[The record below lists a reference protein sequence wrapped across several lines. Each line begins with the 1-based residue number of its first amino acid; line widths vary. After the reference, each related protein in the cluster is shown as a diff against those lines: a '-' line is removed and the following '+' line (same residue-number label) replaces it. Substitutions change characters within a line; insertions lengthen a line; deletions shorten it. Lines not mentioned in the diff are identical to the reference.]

1 MQAALPALATTPLHG
16 NASTRR
22 IEAALAATLPPH
34 TLMRRAGLEAARLA
48 LAVAPHAR
56 MIWVAAGP
64 GNNGGDGWEA
74 AFHLRAAGKNVRV
87 SEVPA
92 PSGLP
97 ADAHDARQR
106 ALAAGVQ
113 VLAHA
118 PPPEASDLAAF
129 DLAIDALLGLG
140 SRRAPEGVLAECIAA
155 LNRCRRP
162 VLAVDLPSG
171 LCADTG
177 RLWGEAAVRATH
189 TLSLLTLKPGLFTGQ
204 GRDHTGQVYFAN
216 LGQPGQ
222 EPADANLI
230 GQDSLHTP
238 PAQHSAHKGSRG
250 DTLVVGGAS
259 GMAGAAQLA
268 ARAALAAG
276 SGRVY
281 VSLQG
286 GGTSAWDP
294 ERPELMQRPTT
305 WPDSPETLA
314 RCTVLAG
321 CGGGDAIAAQ
331 LPRLLS
337 CAPRL
342 VLDADALNA
351 IAQDTMLM
359 RLLQNR
365 AQKSFATVL
374 TPHPLEAARLL
385 ACQVADVQASRLT
398 AASQL
403 ADQTGAMVVLKGS
416 GTLVAA
422 PTSMQVKPWINS
434 TGNAALATAGTGDV
448 LAGWLAGSWA
458 ARRNDSYPALSDKAL
473 ALRTSLASV
482 YLHGLAADRA
492 GVQPLRAADLIEA
505 MFGVGNGKVETS
517 RPPRS
522 IDGYD
527 LMSG

>member
-1 MQAALPALATTPLHG
+1 MQTALPALTTTPLHG
-16 NASTRR
+16 SASTRR
-22 IEAALAATLPPH
+22 MEAALAATLPPH
-34 TLMRRAGLEAARLA
+34 TLMRRAGLEVARLA
-48 LAVAPHAR
+48 LAIAPHAR
-56 MIWVAAGP
+56 VIWVATGP

-74 AFHLRAAGKNVRV
+74 ALHLHAAGKDVRV
-87 SEVPA
+87 SEVRT

-97 ADAHDARQR
+97 TDAADARQR
-106 ALAAGVQ
+106 ALAVGVQ
-113 VLAHA
+113 VFEHTL
-118 PPPEASDLAAF
+118 PLAAGDLETS

-140 SRRAPEGVLAECIAA
+140 SSRAPQGVLAECIAA
-155 LNRCRRP
+155 LNHCRCP

-171 LCADTG
+171 LCGDTG
-177 RLWGEAAVRATH
+177 RLWGETAVRATH
-189 TLSLLTLKPGLFTGQ
+189 TLSLLTLKPGLFTAQ
-204 GRDHTGQVYFAN
+204 GRDHAGLVYFAN
-216 LGQPGQ
+216 LGQSGE

-230 GQDSLHTP
+230 GQDSLRAP

-259 GMAGAAQLA
+259 GMAGAAHLA

-281 VSLQG
+281 VSMQD

-294 ERPELMQRPTT
+294 ERPELMQRPAT

-321 CGGGDAIAAQ
+321 CGGGDAIAAT

-337 CAPRL
+337 AAPRL

-365 AQKSFATVL
+365 AHKTFATVL

-385 ACQVADVQASRLT
+385 SCQVADVQASRLA

-416 GTLVAA
+416 GTVVAA
-422 PTSMQVKPWINS
+422 PAAMQIEPWINS

-458 ARRNDSYPALSDKAL
+458 ARRNDSYPGLSDKAL
-473 ALRTSLASV
+473 ALQTCLASV
-482 YLHGLAADRA
+482 YLHGLAAERA

-505 MFGVGNGKVETS
+505 MFGVGNGK
-517 RPPRS
+517 
-522 IDGYD
+522 I
-527 LMSG
+527 

>member
-1 MQAALPALATTPLHG
+1 MQAVLPASTATPLHG
-16 NASTRR
+16 SASTRR

-34 TLMRRAGLEAARLA
+34 TLIRRAGLEVARLA

-56 MIWVAAGP
+56 VIWVATGP

-74 AFHLRAAGKNVRV
+74 ALHLRAAGKDVRV
-87 SEVPA
+87 SEVPV

-97 ADAHDARQR
+97 PDALDARKR

-113 VLAHA
+113 VVGHG
-118 PPPEASDLAAF
+118 PPLEACDL
-129 DLAIDALLGLG
+129 DVYELAIDALLGLG
-140 SRRAPEGVLAECIAA
+140 SSRAPQGVLAECIAA
-155 LNRCRRP
+155 LNRCRCP

-177 RLWGEAAVRATH
+177 RLWGETAVRATH
-189 TLSLLTLKPGLFTGQ
+189 TLSLLTLKPGLFTAQ
-204 GRDHTGQVYFAN
+204 GRDHSGQVYFAN

-230 GQDSLHTP
+230 GQDSLRAP

-259 GMAGAAQLA
+259 GMAGAAHLA

-281 VSLQG
+281 VSMQG

-294 ERPELMQRPTT
+294 ERPELMQRPAT

-321 CGGGDAIAAQ
+321 CGGGDAIAAT

-337 CAPRL
+337 SARRL

-351 IAQDTMLM
+351 IAQDTMLL

-365 AQKSFATVL
+365 AHKTFATVL

-385 ACQVADVQASRLT
+385 TCQVADVQTSRL
-398 AASQL
+398 AAATQL
-403 ADQTGAMVVLKGS
+403 ADQTGALVVLKGS
-416 GTLVAA
+416 GTVVAA
-422 PTSMQVKPWINS
+422 PTAMQVKPWINS

-458 ARRNDSYPALSDKAL
+458 ARRNDSYPALSDSAL
-473 ALRTSLASV
+473 ALKTSLASV
-482 YLHGLAADRA
+482 YLHGLAAERA
-492 GVQPLRAADLIEA
+492 GVQPLRAADLIEE
-505 MFGVGNGKVETS
+505 MFGVGNGK
-517 RPPRS
+517 
-522 IDGYD
+522 I
-527 LMSG
+527 

>member
-1 MQAALPALATTPLHG
+1 MQAALPAFTTTPLHG
-16 NASTRR
+16 SASTRR
-22 IEAALAATLPPH
+22 IEAALAAILPPH
-34 TLMRRAGLEAARLA
+34 TLMRRAGLEVARLA

-56 MIWVAAGP
+56 LIWIATGP

-74 AFHLRAAGKNVRV
+74 ALHLRAAGKDVRV

-97 ADAHDARQR
+97 ADATDARQR
-106 ALAAGVQ
+106 ALAAGVR
-113 VLAHA
+113 VVEHTSPLEACDLAA
-118 PPPEASDLAAF
+118 FDLAAF

-140 SRRAPEGVLAECIAA
+140 STRAPEGVLADCITA
-155 LNRCRRP
+155 LNHCRCP

-189 TLSLLTLKPGLFTGQ
+189 TLSLLTLKPGLFTAE

-216 LGQPGQ
+216 LGQPGE

-230 GQDSLHTP
+230 GQDSLRAP

-259 GMAGAAQLA
+259 GMAGAAHLA

-281 VSLQG
+281 MSMQG
-286 GGTSAWDP
+286 GATNTWDP
-294 ERPELMQRPTT
+294 ERPELMQRPAT
-305 WPDSPETLA
+305 WPDSPQTLT

-321 CGGGDAIAAQ
+321 CGGGDAIAAS

-337 CAPRL
+337 AARRL

-351 IAQDTMLM
+351 IAQDTMLL
-359 RLLQNR
+359 RLLQSR
-365 AQKSFATVL
+365 AHKSFATVL

-385 ACQVADVQASRLT
+385 ACQVADVQASRLA

-403 ADQTGAMVVLKGS
+403 ADQTGAVVVLKGS
-416 GTLVAA
+416 GTVVAA
-422 PTSMQVKPWINS
+422 PSVIRTVPWINS

-458 ARRNDSYPALSDKAL
+458 ARRNHSYPALSDKAL
-473 ALRTSLASV
+473 ALQTCLASV

-505 MFGVGNGKVETS
+505 MFGVGIGK
-517 RPPRS
+517 
-522 IDGYD
+522 I
-527 LMSG
+527 

>member
-1 MQAALPALATTPLHG
+1 MVQPPMQTALPALTTTPLHG
-16 NASTRR
+16 STSTRR

-34 TLMRRAGLEAARLA
+34 TLMRRAGLEVARLA

-56 MIWVAAGP
+56 LIWIATGP

-74 AFHLRAAGKNVRV
+74 AFRLRAAGKDVRV

-92 PSGLP
+92 QSGLP
-97 ADAHDARQR
+97 ADARDARER

-113 VLAHA
+113 VFEHA
-118 PPPEASDLAAF
+118 TPLEACDLDAC

-140 SRRAPEGVLAECIAA
+140 SSRAPEGVLAECIAA
-155 LNRCRRP
+155 LNHCRCP

-171 LCADTG
+171 LCGDTG
-177 RLWGEAAVRATH
+177 RLWGETAVRATH
-189 TLSLLTLKPGLFTGQ
+189 TLSLLTLKPGLFTAQ
-204 GRDHTGQVYFAN
+204 GRDHAGQVYFAS
-216 LGQPGQ
+216 LGQRGE

-230 GQDSLHTP
+230 GLDSLRAP
-238 PAQHSAHKGSRG
+238 PAYQNAQHSAHKGSRG

-294 ERPELMQRPTT
+294 ERPELMQRPAT

-321 CGGGDAIAAQ
+321 CGGGDAIAAA

-337 CAPRL
+337 AATRL

-365 AQKSFATVL
+365 AHKQFATVL

-385 ACQVADVQASRLT
+385 TCQVADVQASRLA

-403 ADQTGAMVVLKGS
+403 ADQTGAVVVLKGS
-416 GTLVAA
+416 GTVVAA
-422 PTSMQVKPWINS
+422 PATMQVKPWINS
-434 TGNAALATAGTGDV
+434 TGNASLATAGTGDV

-458 ARRNDSYPALSDKAL
+458 ARRNDSYPALSDNAL
-473 ALRTSLASV
+473 ALKTSLASV

-505 MFGVGNGKVETS
+505 MFGVGNEK
-517 RPPRS
+517 
-522 IDGYD
+522 I
-527 LMSG
+527 

>member
-1 MQAALPALATTPLHG
+1 M
-16 NASTRR
+16 
-22 IEAALAATLPPH
+22 
-34 TLMRRAGLEAARLA
+34 ARLA

-56 MIWVAAGP
+56 VIWIAAGP

-74 AFHLRAAGKNVRV
+74 AFHLRAAGKHVRV
-87 SEVPA
+87 SEVRA
-92 PSGLP
+92 SSDLP
-97 ADAHDARQR
+97 TDAADARQR
-106 ALAAGVQ
+106 ALTVGVQ
-113 VLAHA
+113 VFEHTL
-118 PPPEASDLAAF
+118 PLAACDLEVF

-140 SRRAPEGVLAECIAA
+140 SSRAPQGVLAECIAA
-155 LNRCRRP
+155 LNQCRCP

-171 LCADTG
+171 LCANTG
-177 RLWGEAAVRATH
+177 RLWGETAVRATH
-189 TLSLLTLKPGLFTGQ
+189 TLSLLTLKPGLFTAQ

-222 EPADANLI
+222 EPADANLV
-230 GQDSLHTP
+230 GLDSLRAP
-238 PAQHSAHKGSRG
+238 PAHQNAQHSAHKGSRG

-259 GMAGAAQLA
+259 GMAGAAHLA

-281 VSLQG
+281 VSMQDG
-286 GGTSAWDP
+286 GKSAWDP
-294 ERPELMQRPTT
+294 ERPELMQRPAT
-305 WPDSPETLA
+305 WPDSPQTLA

-337 CAPRL
+337 SAPRL

-351 IAQDTMLM
+351 IAQDPMLM

-365 AQKSFATVL
+365 AHKPCATVL

-385 ACQVADVQASRLT
+385 SCQVADVQASRL
-398 AASQL
+398 AAATQL
-403 ADQTGAMVVLKGS
+403 ADQTGALVVLKGS
-416 GTLVAA
+416 GTVVAA

-458 ARRNDSYPALSDKAL
+458 ARRNDSYPALNDKAL

-492 GVQPLRAADLIEA
+492 GVQPLRAANLIEA
-505 MFGVGNGKVETS
+505 MFAVGNGK
-517 RPPRS
+517 
-522 IDGYD
+522 I
-527 LMSG
+527 

>member
-1 MQAALPALATTPLHG
+1 MQTALPALTTTPLHG
-16 NASTRR
+16 SASTRR

-34 TLMRRAGLEAARLA
+34 TLMRRAGLEVARLA
-48 LAVAPHAR
+48 LAIAPHAR
-56 MIWVAAGP
+56 VVWVATGP

-74 AFHLRAAGKNVRV
+74 AFHLRAGGKDVRV

-97 ADAHDARQR
+97 ADALDARQR
-106 ALAAGVQ
+106 ALAAGVH
-113 VLAHA
+113 VVEHA
-118 PPPEASDLAAF
+118 SSLDTC

-140 SRRAPEGVLAECIAA
+140 SSRAPHGVLADCIAA
-155 LNRCRRP
+155 LNHCRCP
-162 VLAVDLPSG
+162 VLAVDVPSG

-177 RLWGEAAVRATH
+177 RLWGETAVRASH
-189 TLSLLTLKPGLFTGQ
+189 TLCLLTLKPGLFTAQ
-204 GRDHTGQVYFAN
+204 GRDHAGLVYFSS
-216 LGQPGQ
+216 LGQSGEQ
-222 EPADANLI
+222 PADAQLI
-230 GQDSLHTP
+230 GQDSLHAAP
-238 PAQHSAHKGSRG
+238 AYQSAQHSAHKGSRG

-281 VSLQG
+281 VSMQA
-286 GGTSAWDP
+286 GGTSTWDP
-294 ERPELMQRPTT
+294 QRPELMQRPAT
-305 WPDSPETLA
+305 WPDSPQTLA

-321 CGGGDAIAAQ
+321 CGGGDTIAAR

-337 CAPRL
+337 AAPRL

-351 IAQDTMLM
+351 IAQDTKLM

-365 AQKSFATVL
+365 AHKTFATVL
-374 TPHPLEAARLL
+374 TPHPLEASRLL
-385 ACQVADVQASRLT
+385 ACQVADVQASRLA

-403 ADQTGAMVVLKGS
+403 ADQTGAVVVLKGS
-416 GTLVAA
+416 GTVVAA
-422 PTSMQVKPWINS
+422 PATLQVKPWINS
-434 TGNAALATAGTGDV
+434 TGNAALASAGTGDV

-458 ARRNDSYPALSDKAL
+458 ARRNDSYPGLSDRAL

-505 MFGVGNGKVETS
+505 MFGVANGKV
-517 RPPRS
+517 
-522 IDGYD
+522 
-527 LMSG
+527 